1 MSLIYITGMPS
12 SGKSTVRHE
21 LQRKGFTAYG
31 GAEDGLAAF
40 FNNETGERI
49 NWVESSNRTA
59 EWNEHHTWKIPRK
72 TIEEIK
78 QNSEDKPVFLCAVTR
93 NDKDE
98 LWDLFDKVIAL
109 TIDEDTL
116 KHRLATRTNNDV
128 GKSKHEL
135 EILIERQK
143 TAKVEYEKLG
153 AYLVNATQPIDQVV
167 EDIIKIAT
175 PT

>member
-1 MSLIYITGMPS
+1 MSLIYITGMPG
-12 SGKSTVRHE
+12 SGKSTIRQA
-21 LQRKGFTAYG
+21 LQRKGFVAYG

-40 FNNETGERI
+40 FDNKTGERTD
-49 NWVESSNRTA
+49 WVASSDRTP
-59 EWNEHHTWKIPRK
+59 EWSRRHTWKIPRR

-78 QNSEDKPVFLCAVTR
+78 QNNEGKPTFICAVTR

-116 KHRLATRTNNDV
+116 KHRLANRTNNDV

-135 EILIERQK
+135 EVLIERQK
-143 TAKVEYEKLG
+143 TAKAEYKKLG
-153 AYLVNATQPIDQVV
+153 AHLVDATQPIDQVV
-167 EDIIKIAT
+167 KEIIKIAA
-175 PT
+175 